1 MARRVWPGCVNS
13 LRKPFPFA
21 DVSSLHCQFSA
32 PDPVGPLINRVT
44 DDPPSSARWQLK
56 PLTLELLGNVIISR

>member
-44 DDPPSSARWQLK
+44 DDSSVLSQVAIKTPHVRATWK
-56 PLTLELLGNVIISR
+56 CYNF